1 MNRDIGC
8 TIIDFSTR
16 LAERQVEKDR
26 QNEIRLRMK
35 YGDFRYEIAEEV
47 ARKATIAFAEALER
61 LDAYSKQAQAQ
72 GASKKL
78 SISNMMKKVADLQ
91 DMASVAYADT
101 PVKKR

>member
-16 LAERQVEKDR
+16 LAERQAEKDR

-47 ARKATIAFAEALER
+47 ADRHLRTAGPAPEVEEILK
-61 LDAYSKQAQAQ
+61 
-72 GASKKL
+72 
-78 SISNMMKKVADLQ
+78 MME
-91 DMASVAYADT
+91 MT
-101 PVKKR
+101 GW

>member
-16 LAERQVEKDR
+16 LAERDR

-47 ARKATIAFAEALER
+47 ADRHSRTAGPAPEVEEILK
-61 LDAYSKQAQAQ
+61 
-72 GASKKL
+72 
-78 SISNMMKKVADLQ
+78 MME
-91 DMASVAYADT
+91 MT
-101 PVKKR
+101 GW

>member
-16 LAERQVEKDR
+16 LAERQAEKDR

-47 ARKATIAFAEALER
+47 ADRHSRTAGPAPEVEKIL
-61 LDAYSKQAQAQ
+61 K
-72 GASKKL
+72 
-78 SISNMMKKVADLQ
+78 MMEI
-91 DMASVAYADT
+91 T
-101 PVKKR
+101 GW

>member
-16 LAERQVEKDR
+16 LAERQAEKDR

-47 ARKATIAFAEALER
+47 ADRHSRTAGPAPEVEQILK
-61 LDAYSKQAQAQ
+61 
-72 GASKKL
+72 
-78 SISNMMKKVADLQ
+78 MME
-91 DMASVAYADT
+91 MT
-101 PVKKR
+101 GW

>member
-16 LAERQVEKDR
+16 LEERQAEKDR

-47 ARKATIAFAEALER
+47 ADRHSRTAGPAPEVEEILK
-61 LDAYSKQAQAQ
+61 
-72 GASKKL
+72 
-78 SISNMMKKVADLQ
+78 MME
-91 DMASVAYADT
+91 MT
-101 PVKKR
+101 GW

>member
-16 LAERQVEKDR
+16 LAERQAEKDR

-47 ARKATIAFAEALER
+47 ADRHSRTAGPAPEVEEILK
-61 LDAYSKQAQAQ
+61 
-72 GASKKL
+72 
-78 SISNMMKKVADLQ
+78 MMEI
-91 DMASVAYADT
+91 T
-101 PVKKR
+101 GW

>member
-16 LAERQVEKDR
+16 LGERQAEKYR

-47 ARKATIAFAEALER
+47 ADHHSRTAGLAPEVEKIL
-61 LDAYSKQAQAQ
+61 K
-72 GASKKL
+72 
-78 SISNMMKKVADLQ
+78 MMEL
-91 DMASVAYADT
+91 T
-101 PVKKR
+101 GW

>member
-47 ARKATIAFAEALER
+47 ADRHSRTAGPAPEVEEILK
-61 LDAYSKQAQAQ
+61 
-72 GASKKL
+72 
-78 SISNMMKKVADLQ
+78 MMEI
-91 DMASVAYADT
+91 T
-101 PVKKR
+101 GW

>member
-16 LAERQVEKDR
+16 LAERQAEKDR

-47 ARKATIAFAEALER
+47 ADRHSRPAGPAPEVEEILK
-61 LDAYSKQAQAQ
+61 
-72 GASKKL
+72 
-78 SISNMMKKVADLQ
+78 MME
-91 DMASVAYADT
+91 MT
-101 PVKKR
+101 GW

>member
-8 TIIDFSTR
+8 TITDFSTR

-47 ARKATIAFAEALER
+47 ADRHSRTAGPAPGVEEILK
-61 LDAYSKQAQAQ
+61 
-72 GASKKL
+72 
-78 SISNMMKKVADLQ
+78 MME
-91 DMASVAYADT
+91 MT
-101 PVKKR
+101 GW

>member
-16 LAERQVEKDR
+16 LAERQAEKDR

-47 ARKATIAFAEALER
+47 ADRHSRTAGPAPEVEEILK
-61 LDAYSKQAQAQ
+61 
-72 GASKKL
+72 
-78 SISNMMKKVADLQ
+78 MME
-91 DMASVAYADT
+91 MTGS
-101 PVKKR
+101 

>member
-16 LAERQVEKDR
+16 LAERQAEKDR

-47 ARKATIAFAEALER
+47 ADRHSRTAGPAPEVEEILK
-61 LDAYSKQAQAQ
+61 
-72 GASKKL
+72 
-78 SISNMMKKVADLQ
+78 MME
-91 DMASVAYADT
+91 MT
-101 PVKKR
+101 CW

>member
-16 LAERQVEKDR
+16 LAERQAEKDR

-47 ARKATIAFAEALER
+47 ADRQSRTAGPAPEVEEILK
-61 LDAYSKQAQAQ
+61 
-72 GASKKL
+72 
-78 SISNMMKKVADLQ
+78 MME
-91 DMASVAYADT
+91 MT
-101 PVKKR
+101 GW

>member
-16 LAERQVEKDR
+16 LAERQAENDR

-47 ARKATIAFAEALER
+47 ADRHSRTAGPAPEVEEILK
-61 LDAYSKQAQAQ
+61 
-72 GASKKL
+72 
-78 SISNMMKKVADLQ
+78 MME
-91 DMASVAYADT
+91 MT
-101 PVKKR
+101 GW